1 MRLLLDTHVFLW
13 VVTGHSALKA
23 PIRHQ
28 IQTADEV
35 YVSAVS
41 IWEIA
46 IKARLGK
53 IEADLG
59 ILIDELPRAG
69 FLELPVRIQHAARV
83 GSLPPHHSDPFD
95 RLLIAQALVE
105 PLRFLTADR
114 ALAQYSEMVQV
125 L

>member
-1 MRLLLDTHVFLW
+1 MRLLLDTHIFLW
-13 VVTGHSALKA
+13 VVTDNSALKTSA
-23 PIRHQ
+23 RRLIE
-28 IQTADEV
+28 TADEV

-53 IEADLG
+53 IEADTDL
-59 ILIDELPRAG
+59 LVDELPRAG
-69 FLELPVRIQHAARV
+69 FRDLPVSVKHAARIA
-83 GSLPPHHSDPFD
+83 SLPPHHADPFD
-95 RLLIAQALVE
+95 RLLIAQAITE

-114 ALAQYSEMVQV
+114 ILARYSELVQV